1 MGELL
6 QGAFPGSVAAPPPPP
21 QPLAAADPIASAP
34 EGQGWDQQRRLW
46 WLLWASCPGLGPVRL
61 AQLEAS
67 PGGLEAAW
75 ARPLHAFTALPGWP
89 ARLLSALEQHRQRWG
104 GDPLPRFASSS
115 RAGRAVLLPG
125 DPRWPA
131 GLTRLPRPPLL
142 LHWQG
147 RGSLWPALA
156 RSRAVAVVGTRRP
169 SGHGLSMARRL
180 GVALAEA
187 GWPVLSGLAEG
198 IDGEAHRG
206 CLAAGGAPVAVLGTP
221 LNRVYP
227 RHHAALQKSVGQRGL
242 LISEHASGSGV
253 RPGHFATRNRLL
265 VAMAAAVVVVECP
278 QASGA
283 LHSAEVAWQQ
293 GLPLWA
299 VPADTGRQSAAGS
312 NRLLSRGAAPLLTA
326 EDLIAQLGAGP
337 LRRPAAPAP
346 AHPRQGACAGG
357 GPGAESAS
365 EAKLLAALEDG
376 AGFEQLLAALAI
388 GSTDLSA
395 ALLQL
400 ELSGLV
406 RAEPGLRWRRC

>member
-6 QGAFPGSVAAPPPPP
+6 RGAFPGPASALRP
-21 QPLAAADPIASAP
+21 QPLAAAAAIAAAP
-34 EGQGWDQQRRLW
+34 QGQGWDQRRRLW

-61 AQLEAS
+61 AQLEANL
-67 PGGLEAAW
+67 GCLEAAW
-75 ARPLHAFTALPGWP
+75 AQPLQVFAALPGWP
-89 ARLLSALEQHRQRWG
+89 AGLLSALDQHRHRWG
-104 GDPLPRFASSS
+104 SDPLPRFAACGH
-115 RAGRAVLLPG
+115 AGRTVLLPG

-169 SGHGLSMARRL
+169 SCHGLSVARRL

-227 RHHAALQKSVGQRGL
+227 RHHAALQKSVGRRGL

-299 VPADTGRQSAAGS
+299 VPADTGRHSAAGS
-312 NRLLSRGAAPLLTA
+312 NRLLSRGAAPLLAA

-337 LRRPAAPAP
+337 LRRAAAPEP
-346 AHPRQGACAGG
+346 ARPGLGATAGG
-357 GPGAESAS
+357 AQGAESAI
-365 EAKLLAALEDG
+365 EARLLAALGDG
-376 AGFEQLLAALAI
+376 AGFEQLLASLAI
-388 GSTDLSA
+388 GPTELSA